1 MQTRRTFMCG
11 CLGTFAAC
19 SLFPGVTNARMID
32 LLPPS
37 DPADGKTFR
46 VICMH
51 DVRDNLMASFSSK
64 SASALIDPFAVD
76 TGTLTA
82 IFSWLQTNNYHTIT
96 VKQIEESRH
105 GGKPLPP
112 RAVLLTFDD
121 GFRSH
126 YTKVLPLLERF
137 KYPAVMGLV
146 TAWIDTPPDTPI
158 RISDK
163 VQVPR
168 DYFLSWDEVK
178 KLGQSEF
185 VELGCHTHNLHHGA
199 VANPQG
205 NELPATTSHLYLQ
218 DQKRYETDAEFHAR
232 VHDDLQTCVRQ
243 IRERTG
249 IVARSMVWP
258 YGAENQPVRQIS
270 TSLGMDIQFSL
281 DAGTNTPDVPLDRL
295 RRILMMYDV
304 DIGGFE
310 RSMREPASNRGD
322 VDVPERTVQVDL
334 DQVYDPDPARQEANL
349 GKLIERIYRMQP
361 KSVYLQAYADPKGTG
376 VAEAVY
382 FPNRHLPM
390 RADLFSRAAWQL
402 NTRANVQVYAWMPVL
417 AFRPPADKL
426 RGLEAVSAYG
436 GAPAREN
443 GTRTFRL
450 SPFDPDARLMIQQV
464 YEDLSKHASFS
475 GILFSDDAVLDD
487 YEDAGRHAL
496 RIYSQWGLP
505 PDVGKIRENPDLLKR
520 WTRQK
525 SRYLIDLTRQLQQ
538 VVLAH
543 QNVGDV
549 LTARNIFAMPV
560 LKPESEA
567 WYAQNYD
574 DFLATYDY
582 VALMAM
588 PYMEQAKDPEGW
600 MDELVKAVRAKKLG
614 LQRTVFE
621 LQSYDWH
628 AHKDVAASTLLA
640 QMRRLR
646 SEGAVNFGYY
656 PDNFLNDQPD
666 LDAMRDVM
674 SLKSR
679 LDPTSINALMQMHKT
694 HGTKTP

>member
-1 MQTRRTFMCG
+1 MQSRRTFMCG
-11 CLGTFAAC
+11 CLGAFAAC
-19 SLFPGVTNARMID
+19 SLFPGVTKAKMID

-46 VICMH
+46 VICLH
-51 DVRDNLMASFSSK
+51 DVRDNLLSTFSS
-64 SASALIDPFAVD
+64 STMVDPFAVD

-82 IFSWLQTNNYHTIT
+82 IFSWLETNNYHPIT
-96 VKQIEESRH
+96 VKQIEASRH

-121 GFRSH
+121 GYRSH

-137 KYPAVMGLV
+137 RYPAVMGIV
-146 TAWIDTPPDTPI
+146 TSWIDAPPDVPI
-158 RISDK
+158 KISDK
-163 VQVPR
+163 VSVPR
-168 DYFLSWDEVK
+168 DHFMSWDDVR
-178 KLGQSEF
+178 KLGSSELI
-185 VELGCHTHNLHHGA
+185 ELACHTHNLHHGA
-199 VANPQG
+199 IANPQG
-205 NELPATTSHLYLQ
+205 NELPATTSHLYLP
-218 DQKRYETDAEFHAR
+218 DEKRYETDEEFHAR
-232 VHDDLQTCVRQ
+232 VRNDLQTCIRQ
-243 IRERTG
+243 VRERTG
-249 IVARSMVWP
+249 ITIRSMVWP
-258 YGAENQPVRQIS
+258 YGAENQPVRDIS

-281 DAGTNTPDVPLDRL
+281 DAGPNTPDVPLDRL

-310 RSMREPASNRGD
+310 RSMREPATNRGV
-322 VDVPERTVQVDL
+322 VDAVERVVQVDL
-334 DQVYDPDPARQEANL
+334 DQVYDPNPAQQEKNL
-349 GKLIERIYRMQP
+349 GVLIERIYRMQP

-390 RADLFSRAAWQL
+390 RSDLFSRAAWQL

-417 AFRPPADKL
+417 AFRPPAEKH
-426 RGLEAVSAYG
+426 RGLEAVRALD

-443 GTRTFRL
+443 GSRVFRL
-450 SPFDPDARLMIQQV
+450 SPFDPDARLMIEEI
-464 YEDLSKHASFS
+464 YEDLSKYASFS

-487 YEDAGRHAL
+487 YEDASRHAL
-496 RIYSQWGLP
+496 RAYAQWGLP
-505 PDVGKIRENPDLLKR
+505 ADVAKIRGNPDLMAR
-520 WTRQK
+520 WTRRK
-525 SRYLIDLTRQLQQ
+525 TRHLIDFTLQLEKI
-538 VVLAH
+538 VLSH
-543 QNVGDV
+543 QNAGDV

-567 WYAQNYD
+567 WYAQNYA

-588 PYMEQAKDPEGW
+588 PYMEQADDPDRW
-600 MDELVKAVRAKKLG
+600 LDRLVRTVRAKPNG
-614 LQRTVFE
+614 LSRTVFE

-628 AHKDVAASTLLA
+628 ANKSIGADTLLA

-656 PDNFLNDQPD
+656 PDNFLNNQPN
-666 LDAMRDVM
+666 LDTVRDVM

-679 LDPTSINALMQMHKT
+679 LDPTSINALMQMHRN
-694 HGTKTP
+694 GTKTP

>member
-1 MQTRRTFMCG
+1 MQSRRTFMCG

-19 SLFPGVTNARMID
+19 SLFPSVTNAKMID

-37 DPADGKTFR
+37 DPVDGKTFR
-46 VICMH
+46 VICLH
-51 DVRDNLMASFSSK
+51 DVRDNLLATFSS
-64 SASALIDPFAVD
+64 STMVDPFAVD

-96 VKQIEESRH
+96 VKQIEASRH

-121 GFRSH
+121 GYSSH

-137 KYPAVMGLV
+137 KYPAVMGIV
-146 TAWIDTPPDTPI
+146 TAWIDAPLDTPI
-158 RISDK
+158 KISDK
-163 VQVPR
+163 IQMPR
-168 DYFLSWDEVK
+168 DYFMTWDQVK
-178 KLGQSEF
+178 KVGQSEF

-218 DQKRYETDAEFHAR
+218 DQKRYETDAEFEAR

-258 YGAENQPVRQIS
+258 YGAENQPVRKIS

-281 DAGTNTPDVPLDRL
+281 DAGPNTPDVPLDRL

-310 RSMREPASNRGD
+310 RSMREPAANRGD
-322 VDVPERTVQVDL
+322 VDIPERVVQVDL

-361 KSVYLQAYADPKGTG
+361 KSVYLQAFADPKGTG
-376 VAEAVY
+376 VAESLY

-390 RADLFSRAAWQL
+390 RGDLFSRAAWQL
-402 NTRANVQVYAWMPVL
+402 STRSNVQVYAWMPVL
-417 AFRPPADKL
+417 AFRPRADQH

-436 GAPAREN
+436 GAPALEN
-443 GTRTFRL
+443 GSRVYRL
-450 SPFDPDARLMIQQV
+450 SPFDPEARLFIEQI
-464 YEDLSKHASFS
+464 YEDLGKYASFS

-496 RIYSQWGLP
+496 STYAQWGLP
-505 PDVGKIRENPDLLKR
+505 ADIGKIRATPDLMKR

-525 SRYLIDLTRQLQQ
+525 SRYLIDLTRQLEQI
-538 VVLAH
+538 VLAN
-543 QNVGDV
+543 QNAGDV
-549 LTARNIFAMPV
+549 LTARNIFALPV

-567 WYAQNYD
+567 WFAQNYD
-574 DFLATYDY
+574 DFLATYDF

-588 PYMEQAKDPEGW
+588 PYMEQAQDPQRW
-600 MDELVKAVRAKKLG
+600 MDQLVDAVRAKQLG
-614 LQRTVFE
+614 TRRTVFE

-628 AHKDVAASTLLA
+628 ARKDIGGTALLA

-646 SEGAVNFGYY
+646 SKGAVNFGYY
-656 PDNFLNDQPD
+656 PDNFLNNQPD
-666 LDAMRDVM
+666 LDTMRDVM

-679 LDPTSINALMQMHKT
+679 LDPTSINALMQMQKT
-694 HGTKTP
+694 QGTKTP

>member
-1 MQTRRTFMCG
+1 MQSRRTFMCG
-11 CLGTFAAC
+11 CLGTAAAC
-19 SLFPGVTNARMID
+19 SLFPGVTQARMID

-37 DPADGKTFR
+37 DPVDGKTFR
-46 VICMH
+46 VICLH
-51 DVRDNLMASFSSK
+51 DVRDNLLSTY
-64 SASALIDPFAVD
+64 ASATIIDPYAVD

-82 IFSWLQTNNYHTIT
+82 IFSWLQTNNYHTVT
-96 VKQIEESRH
+96 VKQIEASRH

-121 GFRSH
+121 GYSSH

-137 KYPAVMGLV
+137 KYPAVMGIV
-146 TAWIDTPPDTPI
+146 TAWIDAPPDTPI

-163 VQVPR
+163 IQMPR
-168 DYFLSWDEVK
+168 DYFMTWDQVK
-178 KLGQSEF
+178 KVGSSEL

-218 DQKRYETDAEFHAR
+218 NEKRYETDAEFQAR

-243 IRERTG
+243 IHERTG

-258 YGAENQPVRQIS
+258 YGAENQPVRKIS

-281 DAGTNTPDVPLDRL
+281 DAGPNTPDVPLDRL
-295 RRILMMYDV
+295 RRILMMYDI

-310 RSMREPASNRGD
+310 RSMREPAANRGD
-322 VDVPERTVQVDL
+322 VDVPERVVQVDL

-361 KSVYLQAYADPKGTG
+361 KSVYLQAFADPKGTG
-376 VAEAVY
+376 VAESLY

-390 RADLFSRAAWQL
+390 RGDLFSRAAWQL
-402 NTRANVQVYAWMPVL
+402 STRSNVQVYAWMPVL
-417 AFRPPADKL
+417 AFHPPPDKM
-426 RGLEAVSAYG
+426 RNLETVTAYS

-443 GTRTFRL
+443 GSRVYRL
-450 SPFDPDARLMIQQV
+450 SPFDPEARLFIEQI
-464 YEDLSKHASFS
+464 YEDLGKYASFS

-496 RIYSQWGLP
+496 QLYAQWGLP
-505 PDVGKIRENPDLLKR
+505 ADIGKIRATPDLMKR

-525 SRYLIDLTRQLQQ
+525 SRYLIDLTRQLEQI
-538 VVLAH
+538 VLAN
-543 QNVGDV
+543 QNAGDV
-549 LTARNIFAMPV
+549 LTARNIFALPV

-567 WYAQNYD
+567 WFAQNYD
-574 DFLATYDY
+574 DFLAAYDF

-588 PYMEQAKDPEGW
+588 PYMEQAPDPERW
-600 MDELVKAVRAKKLG
+600 MDQLVDVVATRQHGFAK
-614 LQRTVFE
+614 TVFE
-621 LQSYDWH
+621 LQAYDWRTR
-628 AHKDVAASTLLA
+628 KEISSTTLLA
-640 QMRRLR
+640 QMGRLR
-646 SEGAVNFGYY
+646 SRGALSFGYY
-656 PDNFLNDQPD
+656 PDNFLHDQPK
-666 LDAMRDVM
+666 LATIRNAM

-679 LDPTSINALMQMHKT
+679 LDPTSINALMQAQQNQGKPA
-694 HGTKTP
+694 K

>member
-1 MQTRRTFMCG
+1 MQSRRTFMCG
-11 CLGTFAAC
+11 CMGAFTAC
-19 SLFPGVTNARMID
+19 SLFPGVTNAKMID

-46 VICMH
+46 VICLH
-51 DVRDNLMASFSSK
+51 DVRDNLMASFSSP
-64 SASALIDPFAVD
+64 SAMVDPFAVD

-112 RAVLLTFDD
+112 RSVLLTFDD

-137 KYPAVMGLV
+137 KYPAVMGIV
-146 TAWIDTPPDTPI
+146 TAWIDTPPNTPI

-178 KLGQSEF
+178 KLGQSHL

-199 VANPQG
+199 IANPQG

-218 DQKRYETDAEFHAR
+218 DQKRYETDAEFEAR
-232 VHDDLQTCVRQ
+232 VHNDLQTCVRQ
-243 IRERTG
+243 IREHTG

-258 YGAENQPVRQIS
+258 YGAENQPVRKIS

-281 DAGTNTPDVPLDRL
+281 DAGPNTPDVPLDRL

-417 AFRPPADKL
+417 AFRPPADKQ
-426 RGLEAVSAYG
+426 RGIEAVTAYG

-443 GTRTFRL
+443 GTRVFRL
-450 SPFDPDARLMIQQV
+450 SPFDPEARLMIQQI
-464 YEDLSKHASFS
+464 YEDLTKHASFS

-487 YEDAGRHAL
+487 YEDAGKHAL

-505 PDVGKIRENPDLLKR
+505 ADIGKIRENPDLMKR

-525 SRYLIDLTRQLQQ
+525 SRYLIDLTRQLSQI
-538 VVLAH
+538 VLAH
-543 QNVGDV
+543 QNAGDV

-588 PYMEQAKDPEGW
+588 PYMEQAKDPESW
-600 MDELVKAVRAKKLG
+600 LDQLVQAVHAKPRG
-614 LQRTVFE
+614 LERTVFE
-621 LQSYDWH
+621 LQSYDWR
-628 AHKDVAASTLLA
+628 ARKAVPAGTLLA

-646 SEGAVNFGYY
+646 SKGAVNFGYY
-656 PDNFLNDQPD
+656 PDNFLNGQPQ
-666 LDAMRDVM
+666 LEAMRDVM

-679 LDPTSINALMQMHKT
+679 LDQNSINALMQMQHT
-694 HGTKTP
+694 PGTKTP

>member
-1 MQTRRTFMCG
+1 MQSRRTFMCG
-11 CLGTFAAC
+11 CMGAFTAC
-19 SLFPGVTNARMID
+19 SLFPGVTNAKMID

-46 VICMH
+46 VICLH
-51 DVRDNLMASFSSK
+51 DVRDNLMASFTSP
-64 SASALIDPFAVD
+64 SAMVDPFAVD

-112 RAVLLTFDD
+112 RSVLLTFDD

-137 KYPAVMGLV
+137 KYPAVMGIV

-163 VQVPR
+163 VQLPR

-178 KLGQSEF
+178 KLGQSHL

-199 VANPQG
+199 IANPQG

-218 DQKRYETDAEFHAR
+218 NENRYETDAEFEAR
-232 VHDDLQTCVRQ
+232 VHNDLQTCVRQ
-243 IRERTG
+243 IREHTG

-258 YGAENQPVRQIS
+258 YGAENQPVRKIS

-281 DAGTNTPDVPLDRL
+281 DAGPNTPDVPLDRL

-322 VDVPERTVQVDL
+322 VDVPERIVQVDL

-417 AFRPPADKL
+417 AFRPPADKQ
-426 RGLEAVSAYG
+426 RGIEAVSAYG

-443 GTRTFRL
+443 GTRVFRL
-450 SPFDPDARLMIQQV
+450 SPFDPAARLMIQQI
-464 YEDLSKHASFS
+464 YEDLTKHASFS

-487 YEDAGRHAL
+487 YEDAGKHAL
-496 RIYSQWGLP
+496 RTYSQWGLP
-505 PDVGKIRENPDLLKR
+505 ADIGKIRENPDLMKR

-525 SRYLIDLTRQLQQ
+525 SRYLIDLTRQLSQI
-538 VVLAH
+538 VLAH
-543 QNVGDV
+543 QNAGDV

-600 MDELVKAVRAKKLG
+600 LDQLVQAVHAKPRG
-614 LQRTVFE
+614 LERTVFE
-621 LQSYDWH
+621 LQSYDWR
-628 AHKDVAASTLLA
+628 ARKDVPASTLLA

-646 SEGAVNFGYY
+646 SKGAVNFGYY
-656 PDNFLNDQPD
+656 PDNFLNGQPQ
-666 LDAMRDVM
+666 LEAMRDVM

-679 LDPTSINALMQMHKT
+679 LDPNSINALMQMQHPQ
-694 HGTKTP
+694 GTKTP

>member
-1 MQTRRTFMCG
+1 MQSRRIFMCG

-46 VICMH
+46 VICLH
-51 DVRDNLMASFSSK
+51 DVRDNLLSTFATSTMV
-64 SASALIDPFAVD
+64 DPYAVD

-96 VKQIEESRH
+96 VKQIEASRH

-121 GFRSH
+121 GYRSH

-137 KYPAVMGLV
+137 KYPAVMGIV
-146 TAWIDTPPDTPI
+146 TAWIDAPPDAPI
-158 RISDK
+158 RISDRI
-163 VQVPR
+163 QMPR
-168 DYFLSWDEVK
+168 DYFMSWDEVQK
-178 KLGQSEF
+178 VGRSDL
-185 VELGCHTHNLHHGA
+185 VELACHTHNLHHGA

-205 NELPATTSHLYLQ
+205 NELPATTSHLYLENE
-218 DQKRYETDAEFHAR
+218 KRYETDAEFEAR

-258 YGAENQPVRQIS
+258 YGAENQPVRKIS

-281 DAGTNTPDVPLDRL
+281 DAGPNTPDVPLDRL

-310 RSMREPASNRGD
+310 RSMREPATNRGD
-322 VDVPERTVQVDL
+322 VDIPERVVQVDL
-334 DQVYDPDPARQEANL
+334 DQVYDPDPARQETNL
-349 GKLIERIYRMQP
+349 GKLVERIYRMQP
-361 KSVYLQAYADPKGTG
+361 KSVYLQAFADPKGTG
-376 VAEAVY
+376 VAESLY

-402 NTRANVQVYAWMPVL
+402 NTRSNVQVYAWMPVL
-417 AFRPPADKL
+417 AFRPPADKH

-443 GTRTFRL
+443 GSRVYRL
-450 SPFDPDARLMIQQV
+450 SPFDPQARLMIEQI
-464 YEDLSKHASFS
+464 YEDLGKYASFS

-496 RIYSQWGLP
+496 STYSQWGLP
-505 PDVGKIRENPDLLKR
+505 ADIGKIRATPDLMSR

-525 SRYLIDLTRQLQQ
+525 SRYLIDLTRQLEQI
-538 VVLAH
+538 VLAN
-543 QNVGDV
+543 QNAGDV
-549 LTARNIFAMPV
+549 LTARNIFALPV

-574 DFLATYDY
+574 DFLAAYDF

-588 PYMEQAKDPEGW
+588 PYMEQAPDPQRW
-600 MDELVKAVRAKKLG
+600 MDRLVDAVRAKQRG
-614 LQRTVFE
+614 LARTVFE
-621 LQSYDWH
+621 LQSYDWR
-628 AHKDVAASTLLA
+628 ARKDITGNALLA

-646 SEGAVNFGYY
+646 SKGAVNFGYY
-656 PDNFLNDQPD
+656 PDNFLNNQPD
-666 LDAMRDVM
+666 LDTMRDVM

-679 LDPTSINALMQMHKT
+679 LDPTSINALMQRQHPQ
-694 HGTKTP
+694 GTKTP

>member
-1 MQTRRTFMCG
+1 MLQSRRTFMCG

-19 SLFPGVTNARMID
+19 SLFPGVTSAKMID

-51 DVRDNLMASFSSK
+51 DVRDNLMASFSSPT
-64 SASALIDPFAVD
+64 AIIDPFAVD

-96 VKQIEESRH
+96 VKQIEESRR

-112 RAVLLTFDD
+112 RSVLLTFDD

-168 DYFLSWDEVK
+168 DFFLSWDEVK

-185 VELGCHTHNLHHGA
+185 IELGCHTHNLHHGA

-281 DAGTNTPDVPLDRL
+281 DAGPNTPDVPLDRL

-361 KSVYLQAYADPKGTG
+361 KSVYLQAFADPKGTG

-390 RADLFSRAAWQL
+390 RSDLFSRAAWQL

-426 RGLEAVSAYG
+426 RSLQAVSAFG

-443 GTRTFRL
+443 GTRVFRL

-496 RIYSQWGLP
+496 RTYSQWGLP
-505 PDVGKIRENPDLLKR
+505 ADVGKIRENPDLMKR

-525 SRYLIDLTRQLQQ
+525 TRYLIDMTRQLEQI
-538 VVLAH
+538 VLAH

-567 WYAQNYD
+567 WFAQNYD
-574 DFLATYDY
+574 DFLAAYDY

-600 MDELVKAVRAKKLG
+600 LDQLVKAVRTKQRG

-621 LQSYDWH
+621 LQAYDWH
-628 AHKDVAASTLLA
+628 GQKAVPAGTLLA

-656 PDNFLNDQPD
+656 PDNFLNGQPE

-679 LDPTSINALMQMHKT
+679 LDPTSINALMQMQHSQ
-694 HGTKTP
+694 GTKTP

>member
-1 MQTRRTFMCG
+1 MQSRRTFMCG
-11 CLGTFAAC
+11 CMGAFAAC
-19 SLFPGVTNARMID
+19 SLFPGVSNAKMID

-46 VICMH
+46 VICLH
-51 DVRDNLMASFSSK
+51 DVRDNLMASFTSP
-64 SASALIDPFAVD
+64 SAMVDPFAVD

-112 RAVLLTFDD
+112 RSVLLTFDD

-137 KYPAVMGLV
+137 KYPAVMGIV
-146 TAWIDTPPDTPI
+146 TAWIDTPPNAPI

-178 KLGQSEF
+178 KLGQSHL

-199 VANPQG
+199 IANPQG

-218 DQKRYETDAEFHAR
+218 DQKRYETDAEFEAR
-232 VHDDLQTCVRQ
+232 VHNDLQTCVRQ
-243 IRERTG
+243 IREHTG

-258 YGAENQPVRQIS
+258 YGAENQPVRKIS

-281 DAGTNTPDVPLDRL
+281 DAGPNTPDVPLDRL

-390 RADLFSRAAWQL
+390 RSDLFSRAAWQL

-417 AFRPPADKL
+417 AFRPPADKQ

-443 GTRTFRL
+443 GTRVFRL
-450 SPFDPDARLMIQQV
+450 SPFDPEARLMIQQI
-464 YEDLSKHASFS
+464 YEDLTKHASFS
-475 GILFSDDAVLDD
+475 GILFGDDAVLDD
-487 YEDAGRHAL
+487 YEDAGKHAL
-496 RIYSQWGLP
+496 RTYSQWGLP
-505 PDVGKIRENPDLLKR
+505 ADIGKIRENPDLMKR

-525 SRYLIDLTRQLQQ
+525 SRYLVDLTRQLSQI
-538 VVLAH
+538 VLAH
-543 QNVGDV
+543 QNAGDV

-588 PYMEQAKDPEGW
+588 PYMEQAKDPESW
-600 MDELVKAVRAKKLG
+600 LDQLVQAVHAKPRG
-614 LQRTVFE
+614 LERTVFE
-621 LQSYDWH
+621 LQSYDWR
-628 AHKDVAASTLLA
+628 ARKEVPANTLLA

-646 SEGAVNFGYY
+646 SKGAVNFGYY
-656 PDNFLNDQPD
+656 PDNFLNGQPQ
-666 LDAMRDVM
+666 LEAMRDVM

-679 LDPTSINALMQMHKT
+679 LDQNSINALMQMQHT
-694 HGTKTP
+694 PGTKTP

>member
-1 MQTRRTFMCG
+1 MQSRRTFMCG
-11 CLGTFAAC
+11 CMGAFAAC
-19 SLFPGVTNARMID
+19 SLFPGVTNAKMID

-46 VICMH
+46 VICLH
-51 DVRDNLMASFSSK
+51 DVRDNLMASFNSP
-64 SASALIDPFAVD
+64 SAIVDPFAVD

-112 RAVLLTFDD
+112 RSVLLTFDD

-137 KYPAVMGLV
+137 KYPAVMGIV

-178 KLGQSEF
+178 KLGQSHL

-199 VANPQG
+199 IANPQG

-218 DQKRYETDAEFHAR
+218 DQKRYETDAEFEAR
-232 VHDDLQTCVRQ
+232 VHNDLQTCVRQ
-243 IRERTG
+243 IREHTG

-258 YGAENQPVRQIS
+258 YGAENQPVRRIS

-281 DAGTNTPDVPLDRL
+281 DAGPNTPDVPLDRL

-417 AFRPPADKL
+417 AFRPPADKQ
-426 RGLEAVSAYG
+426 RGIEAVSAYG

-443 GTRTFRL
+443 GTRVFRL
-450 SPFDPDARLMIQQV
+450 SPFDPEARLMIQQI
-464 YEDLSKHASFS
+464 YEDLTKHASFS

-487 YEDAGRHAL
+487 YEDAGKHAL
-496 RIYSQWGLP
+496 RTYSQWGLP
-505 PDVGKIRENPDLLKR
+505 ADIGKIRENPDLMKR

-525 SRYLIDLTRQLQQ
+525 SRYLIDLTRQLSQI
-538 VVLAH
+538 VLAH
-543 QNVGDV
+543 QNAGDV

-560 LKPESEA
+560 LKPESET

-574 DFLATYDY
+574 DFLVTYDY

-600 MDELVKAVRAKKLG
+600 LDQLVQAVHAKPRG
-614 LQRTVFE
+614 LERTVFE
-621 LQSYDWH
+621 LQSYDWR
-628 AHKDVAASTLLA
+628 ARKAVPASTLLA

-646 SEGAVNFGYY
+646 SKGAVNFGYY
-656 PDNFLNDQPD
+656 PDNFLNGQPQ
-666 LDAMRDVM
+666 LEAMRDVM

-679 LDPTSINALMQMHKT
+679 LDQNSINALMQMQHT
-694 HGTKTP
+694 PGTKTP

>member
-1 MQTRRTFMCG
+1 MQSRRTFMCG
-11 CLGTFAAC
+11 CMGAFTAC
-19 SLFPGVTNARMID
+19 SLFPGVTNAKMID

-46 VICMH
+46 VICLH
-51 DVRDNLMASFSSK
+51 DVRDNLMASFNSP
-64 SASALIDPFAVD
+64 SAIVDPFAVD

-112 RAVLLTFDD
+112 RSVLLTFDD

-137 KYPAVMGLV
+137 KYPAVMGIV

-178 KLGQSEF
+178 KLGQSPF

-199 VANPQG
+199 IANPQG

-218 DQKRYETDAEFHAR
+218 DQKRYETDAEFEAR
-232 VHDDLQTCVRQ
+232 VHNDLQTCVRQ
-243 IRERTG
+243 IREHTG

-258 YGAENQPVRQIS
+258 YGAENQPVRRIS

-281 DAGTNTPDVPLDRL
+281 DAGPNTPDVPLDRL

-417 AFRPPADKL
+417 AFRPPADKQ
-426 RGLEAVSAYG
+426 RGIEAVSAYG

-443 GTRTFRL
+443 GTRVFRL
-450 SPFDPDARLMIQQV
+450 SPFDPEARLMIQQI
-464 YEDLSKHASFS
+464 YEDLTKHASFS

-487 YEDAGRHAL
+487 YEDAGKHAL
-496 RIYSQWGLP
+496 RTYSQWGLP
-505 PDVGKIRENPDLLKR
+505 ADIGKIRENPDLMKR

-525 SRYLIDLTRQLQQ
+525 SRYLVDLTRQLSQI
-538 VVLAH
+538 VLAH
-543 QNVGDV
+543 QNAGDV

-600 MDELVKAVRAKKLG
+600 LDQLVQAVHAKPRG
-614 LQRTVFE
+614 LERTVFE
-621 LQSYDWH
+621 LQSYDWR
-628 AHKDVAASTLLA
+628 ARKAVPASTLLA

-646 SEGAVNFGYY
+646 SKGAVNFGYY
-656 PDNFLNDQPD
+656 PDNFLNGQPQ
-666 LDAMRDVM
+666 LEAMRDVM

-679 LDPTSINALMQMHKT
+679 LDQNSINALMQMQHT
-694 HGTKTP
+694 PGTKTP

>member
-1 MQTRRTFMCG
+1 MQSRRTFMCG
-11 CLGTFAAC
+11 CVGAFAAC
-19 SLFPGVTNARMID
+19 SLFPGVTGAKMID

-46 VICMH
+46 VICLH
-51 DVRDNLMASFSSK
+51 DVRDNLMASFSS
-64 SASALIDPFAVD
+64 ASAMVDPFAVD

-96 VKQIEESRH
+96 VRQIEESRR

-121 GFRSH
+121 GYRSH

-137 KYPAVMGLV
+137 KYPAVMGIV
-146 TAWIDTPPDTPI
+146 TAWIDAPPD
-158 RISDK
+158 
-163 VQVPR
+163 
-168 DYFLSWDEVK
+168 L
-178 KLGQSEF
+178 LHL

-205 NELPATTSHLYLQ
+205 NELPATTSHLYLK
-218 DQKRYETDAEFHAR
+218 DEKRYETDAEFEAR

-249 IVARSMVWP
+249 IVARAMVWP
-258 YGAENQPVRQIS
+258 YGAENQPVRKIS

-281 DAGTNTPDVPLDRL
+281 DAGPNTPDVPLDRL

-322 VDVPERTVQVDL
+322 VDVPERIVQVDL

-402 NTRANVQVYAWMPVL
+402 NTRSNVQVYAWMPVL
-417 AFRPPADKL
+417 AFRPPPDKL
-426 RGLEAVSAYG
+426 RGLAAVTAYG

-443 GTRTFRL
+443 GTRVFRL
-450 SPFDPDARLMIQQV
+450 SPFDPDARLMIEQI

-496 RIYSQWGLP
+496 HTYSLWGLP
-505 PDVGKIRENPDLLKR
+505 ADVGKIRESPDLMKR

-525 SRYLIDLTRQLQQ
+525 SRYLIDLTRQLEQI
-538 VVLAH
+538 VLAY

-549 LTARNIFAMPV
+549 LTARNLFALPV
-560 LKPESEA
+560 IKPESEA

-588 PYMEQAKDPEGW
+588 PYMEQASDPERW
-600 MDELVKAVRAKKLG
+600 LDQLVRTVRAKQRG

-628 AHKDVAASTLLA
+628 ARKEVSAGTLLA

-656 PDNFLNDQPD
+656 PDNFLNGQPE

-679 LDPTSINALMQMHKT
+679 LDPTSINALMQMQNAQ
-694 HGTKTP
+694 GTRTP

>member
-1 MQTRRTFMCG
+1 MLQSRRTFMCG
-11 CLGTFAAC
+11 CMGAFAAC

-51 DVRDNLMASFSSK
+51 DVRDNLMATFNSGT
-64 SASALIDPFAVD
+64 AMVDAFAVD

-112 RAVLLTFDD
+112 RSVLLTFDD

-178 KLGQSEF
+178 KLGQSPF
-185 VELGCHTHNLHHGA
+185 VGFGCHTHNLHHGA

-281 DAGTNTPDVPLDRL
+281 DAGPNTPDVPLDRL

-322 VDVPERTVQVDL
+322 VDVPERIVQVDL

-376 VAEAVY
+376 VAESVY

-390 RADLFSRAAWQL
+390 RSDLFSRAAWQL

-426 RGLEAVSAYG
+426 RAEAVSAYG

-450 SPFDPDARLMIQQV
+450 AVRSGCAADDPAGLRGSQQARFVQRHPVQRRRGARRLRGCGPARAA
-464 YEDLSKHASFS
+464 H
-475 GILFSDDAVLDD
+475 LFAV
-487 YEDAGRHAL
+487 
-496 RIYSQWGLP
+496 GLP
-505 PDVGKIRENPDLLKR
+505 ADVGKIRENPDLLKR

-525 SRYLIDLTRQLQQ
+525 SRYLIDLTKQLEQI
-538 VVLAH
+538 VLAH

-588 PYMEQAKDPEGW
+588 PYMEQAKDPQGW
-600 MDELVKAVRAKKLG
+600 LDQLVKAVHAKQRG

-628 AHKDVAASTLLA
+628 AQKPVPASTLLA

-656 PDNFLNDQPD
+656 PDNFLNGQPE

-679 LDPTSINALMQMHKT
+679 LDPTSINALMQQHT
-694 HGTKTP
+694 QGTKTP

>member
-1 MQTRRTFMCG
+1 MQSRRTFMCG
-11 CLGTFAAC
+11 CMGAFTAC
-19 SLFPGVTNARMID
+19 SLFPGVTNAKMID

-46 VICMH
+46 VICLH
-51 DVRDNLMASFSSK
+51 DVRDNLMASFTSP
-64 SASALIDPFAVD
+64 SAMVDPFAVD

-112 RAVLLTFDD
+112 RSVLLTFDD

-137 KYPAVMGLV
+137 KYPAVMGIV

-163 VQVPR
+163 VQLPR

-178 KLGQSEF
+178 KLGQSHL

-199 VANPQG
+199 IANPQG

-218 DQKRYETDAEFHAR
+218 NEKRYETDAEFEAR
-232 VHDDLQTCVRQ
+232 VHNDLQTCVRQ
-243 IRERTG
+243 IREHTG

-258 YGAENQPVRQIS
+258 YGAENQPVRKIS

-281 DAGTNTPDVPLDRL
+281 DAGPNTPDVPLDRL

-322 VDVPERTVQVDL
+322 VDVPERIVQVDL

-417 AFRPPADKL
+417 AFRPPVDKQ
-426 RGLEAVSAYG
+426 RGIEAVSAYG

-443 GTRTFRL
+443 GTRVFRL
-450 SPFDPDARLMIQQV
+450 SPFDPAARLMIQQI
-464 YEDLSKHASFS
+464 YEDLTKHASFS

-487 YEDAGRHAL
+487 YEDAGKHAL
-496 RIYSQWGLP
+496 RTYSQWGLP
-505 PDVGKIRENPDLLKR
+505 ADIGKIRENPDLMKR

-525 SRYLIDLTRQLQQ
+525 SRYLIDLTRQLSQI
-538 VVLAH
+538 VLAH
-543 QNVGDV
+543 QNAGDV

-600 MDELVKAVRAKKLG
+600 LDQLVQAVHAKPRG
-614 LQRTVFE
+614 LERTVFE
-621 LQSYDWH
+621 LQSYDWR
-628 AHKDVAASTLLA
+628 ARKDVPASTLLA

-646 SEGAVNFGYY
+646 SKGAVNFGYY
-656 PDNFLNDQPD
+656 PDNFLNGQPQ
-666 LDAMRDVM
+666 LEAMRDVM

-679 LDPTSINALMQMHKT
+679 LDPNSINALMQMQHPQ
-694 HGTKTP
+694 GTKTP

>member
-1 MQTRRTFMCG
+1 MQSRRIFMCG

-37 DPADGKTFR
+37 DPVDGKTFR
-46 VICMH
+46 VICLH
-51 DVRDNLMASFSSK
+51 DVRDNLLSSFATSK
-64 SASALIDPFAVD
+64 MVDPYAVD

-82 IFSWLQTNNYHTIT
+82 IFSWLQTNNYHTVT
-96 VKQIEESRH
+96 VRQIEASRH

-121 GFRSH
+121 GYRSH

-137 KYPAVMGLV
+137 KYPAVMGIV
-146 TAWIDTPPDTPI
+146 TAWIDAPPDAPI
-158 RISDK
+158 RISDRIEM
-163 VQVPR
+163 PR
-168 DYFLSWDEVK
+168 DYFMSWDEVQK
-178 KLGQSEF
+178 VGQSNL
-185 VELGCHTHNLHHGA
+185 VELACHTHNLHHGA

-218 DQKRYETDAEFHAR
+218 SEKRYETDAEFEAR

-258 YGAENQPVRQIS
+258 YGAENQPVRKIS

-281 DAGTNTPDVPLDRL
+281 DAGPNTPDVPLDRL

-310 RSMREPASNRGD
+310 RSMREPATNRGD
-322 VDVPERTVQVDL
+322 VDVPERVVQVDL
-334 DQVYDPDPARQEANL
+334 DQVYDPDPARQETNL
-349 GKLIERIYRMQP
+349 GKLVERIYRMQP
-361 KSVYLQAYADPKGTG
+361 KSVYLQAFADPKGTG
-376 VAEAVY
+376 VAESLY

-402 NTRANVQVYAWMPVL
+402 NTRSNVQVYAWMPVL
-417 AFRPPADKL
+417 AFRPPDDKH

-443 GTRTFRL
+443 GSRLYRL
-450 SPFDPDARLMIQQV
+450 SPFDPQARLMIQQI
-464 YEDLSKHASFS
+464 YEDLGKYASFG

-496 RIYSQWGLP
+496 STYAQWGLP
-505 PDVGKIRENPDLLKR
+505 ADIGKIRATPDLMSR

-525 SRYLIDLTRQLQQ
+525 TRYLIDLTRQLEQI
-538 VVLAH
+538 VLAN
-543 QNVGDV
+543 QNAGDV
-549 LTARNIFAMPV
+549 LTARNIFALPV
-560 LKPESEA
+560 LQPESEA

-574 DFLATYDY
+574 DFLATYDF

-588 PYMEQAKDPEGW
+588 PYMEQAPDPERW
-600 MDELVKAVRAKKLG
+600 MDRLVDAVRAKQRG
-614 LQRTVFE
+614 LARTVFE
-621 LQSYDWH
+621 LQSYDWR
-628 AHKDVAASTLLA
+628 ARKDIGGNALLA

-646 SEGAVNFGYY
+646 SKGAVNFGYY
-656 PDNFLNDQPD
+656 PDNFLNNQPD
-666 LDAMRDVM
+666 LDTMRDVM

-679 LDPTSINALMQMHKT
+679 LDPTSINALMQRQHSQ
-694 HGTKTP
+694 GTKTP

>member
-1 MQTRRTFMCG
+1 MQSRRTFMCG
-11 CLGTFAAC
+11 CMGAFTAC
-19 SLFPGVTNARMID
+19 SLFPGVTNAKMID

-46 VICMH
+46 VICLH
-51 DVRDNLMASFSSK
+51 DVRDNLMASFNSP
-64 SASALIDPFAVD
+64 SAMVDPFAVD

-112 RAVLLTFDD
+112 RSVLLTFDD

-137 KYPAVMGLV
+137 KYPAVMGIV
-146 TAWIDTPPDTPI
+146 TAWIDTPPNTPI

-178 KLGQSEF
+178 KLGQSHL

-199 VANPQG
+199 IANPQG

-218 DQKRYETDAEFHAR
+218 DQKRYETDAEFEAR
-232 VHDDLQTCVRQ
+232 VHNDLQTCVRQ
-243 IRERTG
+243 IREHTG

-258 YGAENQPVRQIS
+258 YGAENQPVRKIS

-281 DAGTNTPDVPLDRL
+281 DAGPNTPDVPLDRL

-417 AFRPPADKL
+417 AFRPPADKQ
-426 RGLEAVSAYG
+426 RGIEAVTAYG

-443 GTRTFRL
+443 GTRVFRL
-450 SPFDPDARLMIQQV
+450 SPFDPDARLMIQQI
-464 YEDLSKHASFS
+464 YEDLTKHASFS

-487 YEDAGRHAL
+487 YEDAGKHAL
-496 RIYSQWGLP
+496 RTYSQWGLP
-505 PDVGKIRENPDLLKR
+505 ADIGKIRENPDLMKR

-525 SRYLIDLTRQLQQ
+525 SRYLIDLTRQLSQI
-538 VVLAH
+538 VLAH
-543 QNVGDV
+543 QNAGDV

-600 MDELVKAVRAKKLG
+600 LDQLVQAVHAKPRG
-614 LQRTVFE
+614 LERTVFE
-621 LQSYDWH
+621 LQSYDWR
-628 AHKDVAASTLLA
+628 ARKAVPASTLLA

-646 SEGAVNFGYY
+646 SKGAVNFGYY
-656 PDNFLNDQPD
+656 PDNFLNGQPQ
-666 LDAMRDVM
+666 LEAMRDVM

-679 LDPTSINALMQMHKT
+679 LDQNSINALMQMQHT
-694 HGTKTP
+694 PGTKTP

>member
-1 MQTRRTFMCG
+1 MQSRRTFMCG
-11 CLGTFAAC
+11 CLGAFTAC
-19 SLFPGVTNARMID
+19 SLFPGVANARMID

-37 DPADGKTFR
+37 DPVDGKTFR

-51 DVRDNLMASFSSK
+51 DVRDNLLSTFSTSTMV
-64 SASALIDPFAVD
+64 DPYAVD

-82 IFSWLQTNNYHTIT
+82 IFSWLQTNNYHTVT
-96 VKQIEESRH
+96 VKQIEASRH

-112 RAVLLTFDD
+112 RAVLITFDD
-121 GFRSH
+121 GYRSH

-137 KYPAVMGLV
+137 KYPAVMGIV
-146 TAWIDTPPDTPI
+146 TAWIDAPPDVPI
-158 RISDK
+158 KISDK
-163 VQVPR
+163 IQMPR
-168 DYFLSWDEVK
+168 DYFMSWDEVQK
-178 KLGQSEF
+178 VGQSNL
-185 VELGCHTHNLHHGA
+185 VELACHTHNLHHGA

-205 NELPATTSHLYLQ
+205 NELPATTSHLYF
-218 DQKRYETDAEFHAR
+218 DNEKRYETDAEFEAR

-243 IRERTG
+243 IRDRTG

-258 YGAENQPVRQIS
+258 YGAENQPVRKIS

-281 DAGTNTPDVPLDRL
+281 DAGPNTPDVPLDRL

-310 RSMREPASNRGD
+310 RSMREPATNRGD
-322 VDVPERTVQVDL
+322 VDVPERVVQVDL
-334 DQVYDPDPARQEANL
+334 DQVYDPDPARQETNL
-349 GKLIERIYRMQP
+349 GKLVERIYRMQP
-361 KSVYLQAYADPKGTG
+361 KSVYLQAFADPKGTG
-376 VAEAVY
+376 VAESLY

-402 NTRANVQVYAWMPVL
+402 NTRSNVQVYAWMPVL
-417 AFRPPADKL
+417 AFRPPADKH

-443 GTRTFRL
+443 GSRMYRL
-450 SPFDPDARLMIQQV
+450 SPFDPEARLFIEQI
-464 YEDLSKHASFS
+464 YEDLGKYASFS

-496 RIYSQWGLP
+496 SIYSQWGLP
-505 PDVGKIRENPDLLKR
+505 ADIGKIRATPDLMSR

-525 SRYLIDLTRQLQQ
+525 TRYLIDLTRQLEQI
-538 VVLAH
+538 VLAN
-543 QNVGDV
+543 QNAGDV
-549 LTARNIFAMPV
+549 LTARNIFALPV

-574 DFLATYDY
+574 DFLATYDF

-588 PYMEQAKDPEGW
+588 PYMEQAQDPVRW
-600 MDELVKAVRAKKLG
+600 MDQLVDAVRAKQRG
-614 LQRTVFE
+614 FARTVFE

-628 AHKDVAASTLLA
+628 ARKDIGGGALLA

-646 SEGAVNFGYY
+646 SKGAVNFGYY
-656 PDNFLNDQPD
+656 PDNFLNNQPD
-666 LDAMRDVM
+666 LDTMRDVM

-679 LDPTSINALMQMHKT
+679 LDPTSINALMQSQHQQ
-694 HGTKTP
+694 GTKTP

>member
-1 MQTRRTFMCG
+1 MQSRRTFMCG
-11 CLGTFAAC
+11 CLGAFTAC
-19 SLFPGVTNARMID
+19 SLFPGVANARMID

-37 DPADGKTFR
+37 DPVDGKTFR

-51 DVRDNLMASFSSK
+51 DVRDNLLSTFSTSTMV
-64 SASALIDPFAVD
+64 DPYAVD

-82 IFSWLQTNNYHTIT
+82 IFSWLQTNNYHTVT
-96 VKQIEESRH
+96 VKQIEASRH

-112 RAVLLTFDD
+112 RAVLITFDD
-121 GFRSH
+121 GYRSH

-137 KYPAVMGLV
+137 KYPAVMGIV
-146 TAWIDTPPDTPI
+146 TAWIDAPPDAPI
-158 RISDK
+158 KISDRIEM
-163 VQVPR
+163 PR
-168 DYFLSWDEVK
+168 DYFMSWDEVQK
-178 KLGQSEF
+178 VGQSNL
-185 VELGCHTHNLHHGA
+185 VELACHTHNLHHGA

-205 NELPATTSHLYLQ
+205 NELPATTSHLYF
-218 DQKRYETDAEFHAR
+218 DNEKRYETDAEFEAR

-243 IRERTG
+243 IRDRTG

-258 YGAENQPVRQIS
+258 YGAENQPVRKIS

-281 DAGTNTPDVPLDRL
+281 DAGPNTPDVPLDRL

-310 RSMREPASNRGD
+310 RSMREPATNRGD
-322 VDVPERTVQVDL
+322 VDVPERVVQVDL
-334 DQVYDPDPARQEANL
+334 DQVYDPDPARQETNL
-349 GKLIERIYRMQP
+349 GKLVERIYRMQP
-361 KSVYLQAYADPKGTG
+361 KSVYLQAFADPKGTG
-376 VAEAVY
+376 VAESLY

-402 NTRANVQVYAWMPVL
+402 NTRSNVQVYAWMPVL
-417 AFRPPADKL
+417 AFRPPTDKH

-443 GTRTFRL
+443 GSRMYRL
-450 SPFDPDARLMIQQV
+450 SPFDPEARLFIEQI
-464 YEDLSKHASFS
+464 YEDLGKYASFS

-496 RIYSQWGLP
+496 SMYAQWGLP
-505 PDVGKIRENPDLLKR
+505 ADIGKIRATPDLMSR

-525 SRYLIDLTRQLQQ
+525 TRYLIDLTRQLEQI
-538 VVLAH
+538 VLAN
-543 QNVGDV
+543 QNAGDV
-549 LTARNIFAMPV
+549 LTARNIFALPV

-574 DFLATYDY
+574 DFLATYDF

-588 PYMEQAKDPEGW
+588 PYMEQAQDPVRW
-600 MDELVKAVRAKKLG
+600 MDQLVDAVRAKQRG
-614 LQRTVFE
+614 FARTVFE

-628 AHKDVAASTLLA
+628 ARKEIGGSALLA

-646 SEGAVNFGYY
+646 SKGAVNFGYY
-656 PDNFLNDQPD
+656 PDNFLNNQPD
-666 LDAMRDVM
+666 LDTMRDVM

-679 LDPTSINALMQMHKT
+679 LDPTSINALMQSQHPQ
-694 HGTKTP
+694 GTKTP

>member
-1 MQTRRTFMCG
+1 MLQSRRTFMCG
-11 CLGTFAAC
+11 CMGAFAAC
-19 SLFPGVTNARMID
+19 SLFPGVTSARMID

-51 DVRDNLMASFSSK
+51 DVRDNLMATFNSGT
-64 SASALIDPFAVD
+64 AMVDAFAVD

-112 RAVLLTFDD
+112 RSVLLTFDD

-218 DQKRYETDAEFHAR
+218 DQKRYETDAEFEAR
-232 VHDDLQTCVRQ
+232 VHNDLQTCVRQ

-258 YGAENQPVRQIS
+258 YGAENQPVRRIS

-281 DAGTNTPDVPLDRL
+281 DAGPNTPDVPLDRL

-376 VAEAVY
+376 VAESVY

-505 PDVGKIRENPDLLKR
+505 ADVGKIRENPYLLKR

-525 SRYLIDLTRQLQQ
+525 SRYLIDLTRQLEQI
-538 VVLAH
+538 VLAH

-574 DFLATYDY
+574 DFLASYDY

-600 MDELVKAVRAKKLG
+600 LDQLVKAVHAKQRG

-628 AHKDVAASTLLA
+628 AQKPVPASTLLA

-656 PDNFLNDQPD
+656 PDNFLNGQPE

-679 LDPTSINALMQMHKT
+679 LDPTSINALMQQHT
-694 HGTKTP
+694 QGTKTP

>member
-1 MQTRRTFMCG
+1 MQSRRTFMCG
-11 CLGTFAAC
+11 CLGAFAAC
-19 SLFPGVTNARMID
+19 SLFPGVTKAKMID

-46 VICMH
+46 VICLH
-51 DVRDNLMASFSSK
+51 DVRDNLLSTFSS
-64 SASALIDPFAVD
+64 STMVDPFAVD

-82 IFSWLQTNNYHTIT
+82 IFSWLETNNYHPIT
-96 VKQIEESRH
+96 VKQIEASRH

-121 GFRSH
+121 GYRSH

-137 KYPAVMGLV
+137 RYPAVMGIV
-146 TAWIDTPPDTPI
+146 TSWIDAPPDVPI
-158 RISDK
+158 KISDK
-163 VQVPR
+163 VSVPR
-168 DYFLSWDEVK
+168 DYFMSWDDVR
-178 KLGQSEF
+178 KLGSSDLI
-185 VELGCHTHNLHHGA
+185 ELACHTHNLHHGA
-199 VANPQG
+199 IANPQG
-205 NELPATTSHLYLQ
+205 NELPATTSHLYLP
-218 DQKRYETDAEFHAR
+218 DEKRYETDEEFHAR
-232 VHDDLQTCVRQ
+232 VRNDLQTCIRQ
-243 IRERTG
+243 VRERTG
-249 IVARSMVWP
+249 ITIRSMVWP
-258 YGAENQPVRQIS
+258 YGAENQPVRDIS

-281 DAGTNTPDVPLDRL
+281 DAGPNTPDVPLDRL

-310 RSMREPASNRGD
+310 RSMREPATNRGV
-322 VDVPERTVQVDL
+322 VDAVERVVQVDL
-334 DQVYDPDPARQEANL
+334 DQVYDPNPAQQEKNL
-349 GKLIERIYRMQP
+349 GVLVERIYRMQP

-390 RADLFSRAAWQL
+390 RSDLFSRAAWQL
-402 NTRANVQVYAWMPVL
+402 NTRSNVQVYAWMPVL
-417 AFRPPADKL
+417 AFRPPADKH
-426 RGLEAVSAYG
+426 RGLEAVRTLD

-443 GTRTFRL
+443 GSRVFRL
-450 SPFDPDARLMIQQV
+450 SPFDPDARLMIEEI
-464 YEDLSKHASFS
+464 YEDLSKYASFS

-487 YEDAGRHAL
+487 YEDASRHAL
-496 RIYSQWGLP
+496 RAYAQWGLP
-505 PDVGKIRENPDLLKR
+505 ADVAKIRGNPDLMAR
-520 WTRQK
+520 WTRRK
-525 SRYLIDLTRQLQQ
+525 TRHLIDFTLQLEKI
-538 VVLAH
+538 VLSH
-543 QNVGDV
+543 QNAGDV

-567 WYAQNYD
+567 WYAQNYA

-588 PYMEQAKDPEGW
+588 PYMEQADDPDRW
-600 MDELVKAVRAKKLG
+600 LDRLVRTVRAKPNG
-614 LQRTVFE
+614 LSRTVFE

-628 AHKDVAASTLLA
+628 ANKSIGADTLLA

-656 PDNFLNDQPD
+656 PDNFLNNQPN
-666 LDAMRDVM
+666 LDTVRDVM

-679 LDPTSINALMQMHKT
+679 LDPTSINALMQMHRN
-694 HGTKTP
+694 GTKTP

>member
-1 MQTRRTFMCG
+1 MQSRRTFMCG
-11 CLGTFAAC
+11 CMGAFTAC
-19 SLFPGVTNARMID
+19 SLFPGVSNAKMID

-46 VICMH
+46 VICLH
-51 DVRDNLMASFSSK
+51 DVRDNLMASFNSP
-64 SASALIDPFAVD
+64 SAIVDPFAVD

-112 RAVLLTFDD
+112 RSVLLTFDD

-137 KYPAVMGLV
+137 KYPAVMGIV

-178 KLGQSEF
+178 KLGQSPF

-199 VANPQG
+199 IANPQG

-218 DQKRYETDAEFHAR
+218 DQKRYETDAEFEAR
-232 VHDDLQTCVRQ
+232 VHNDLQTCVRQ
-243 IRERTG
+243 IREHTG

-258 YGAENQPVRQIS
+258 YGAENQPVRRIS

-281 DAGTNTPDVPLDRL
+281 DAGPNTPDVPLDRL

-417 AFRPPADKL
+417 AFRPPADKQ
-426 RGLEAVSAYG
+426 RGIEAVSAYG

-443 GTRTFRL
+443 GTRVFRL
-450 SPFDPDARLMIQQV
+450 SPFDPEARLMIQQI
-464 YEDLSKHASFS
+464 YEDLTKHASFS

-487 YEDAGRHAL
+487 YEDAGKHAL
-496 RIYSQWGLP
+496 RTYSQWGLP
-505 PDVGKIRENPDLLKR
+505 ADIGKIRENPDLMKR

-525 SRYLIDLTRQLQQ
+525 SRYLIDLTRQLSQI
-538 VVLAH
+538 VLAH
-543 QNVGDV
+543 QNAGDV

-560 LKPESEA
+560 LKPESET

-574 DFLATYDY
+574 DFLVTYDY

-600 MDELVKAVRAKKLG
+600 LDQLVQAVHAKPRG
-614 LQRTVFE
+614 LERTVFE
-621 LQSYDWH
+621 LQSYDWR
-628 AHKDVAASTLLA
+628 ARKAVPAGTLLA

-646 SEGAVNFGYY
+646 SKGAVNFGYY
-656 PDNFLNDQPD
+656 PDNFLNGQPQ
-666 LDAMRDVM
+666 LEAMRDVM

-679 LDPTSINALMQMHKT
+679 LDQNSINALMQMQHT
-694 HGTKTP
+694 PGTKTP

>member
-1 MQTRRTFMCG
+1 MQSRRTFMCG
-11 CLGTFAAC
+11 CLGAFTAC
-19 SLFPGVTNARMID
+19 SLFPGVANAKMID

-51 DVRDNLMASFSSK
+51 DVRDNLLSTFASSTMA
-64 SASALIDPFAVD
+64 DPYAID

-82 IFSWLQTNNYHTIT
+82 IFSWFQSNNYHPVT
-96 VKQIEESRH
+96 VRQIEASRH

-121 GFRSH
+121 GYRSH
-126 YTKVLPLLERF
+126 YTKVLPLLQRF
-137 KYPAVMGLV
+137 RYPAVMGIV
-146 TAWIDTPPDTPI
+146 TAWIDAPADAPI

-163 VQVPR
+163 IAVPR
-168 DYFLSWDEVK
+168 EYFMGWDEVR
-178 KLGQSEF
+178 KLGASDLI
-185 VELGCHTHNLHHGA
+185 ELACHTHNLHHGA
-199 VANPQG
+199 TANPQG
-205 NELPATTSHLYLQ
+205 NQLPATTSHLYLD
-218 DQKRYETDAEFHAR
+218 DQKRYETDAEFDAR
-232 VHDDLQTCVRQ
+232 VRNDLQTCIRQ

-249 IVARSMVWP
+249 VTARSMVWP
-258 YGAENQPVRQIS
+258 YGAENQPVRNIS

-281 DAGTNTPDVPLDRL
+281 DAGPNTPDVPLDRL

-310 RSMREPASNRGD
+310 HSMREPATNRGT
-322 VDVPERTVQVDL
+322 VGVVERVVQIDL
-334 DQVYDPDPARQEANL
+334 DQVYDPDPAQQERNL
-349 GKLIERIYRMQP
+349 GILVERLYRMQP

-376 VAEAVY
+376 VAESVY

-390 RADLFSRAAWQL
+390 RADLFSRAAWQI
-402 NTRANVQVYAWMPVL
+402 NTRSNVQVYAWMPVL
-417 AFRPPADKL
+417 AFRPPPGKFS
-426 RGLEAVSAYG
+426 GVEAVSAYG

-443 GTRTFRL
+443 GTRGFRL
-450 SPFDPDARLMIQQV
+450 SPFDPKARLMIEQV
-464 YEDLSKHASFS
+464 YEDLSKYASFS

-496 RIYSQWGLP
+496 AAYAQWGLP
-505 PDVGKIRENPDLLKR
+505 PDIGKIRAKPELMNR

-525 SRYLIDLTRQLQQ
+525 TRYLLDLTRQLEQI
-538 VVLAH
+538 VLAN
-543 QNVGDV
+543 QNAGDV
-549 LTARNIFAMPV
+549 LTARNIFAQPV
-560 LKPESEA
+560 LNPASEA

-574 DFLATYDY
+574 DFLNTYDF

-588 PYMEQAKDPEGW
+588 PYMEEASNPDAWLDRLIDIVAAKPHGF
-600 MDELVKAVRAKKLG
+600 AK
-614 LQRTVFE
+614 TVFE

-628 AHKDVAASTLLA
+628 ARKSIPSRTLLT

-646 SEGAVNFGYY
+646 TRGAVNFGYY
-656 PDNFLNDQPD
+656 PDNFLHDEPN
-666 LDAMRDVM
+666 LETMRAVM

-679 LDPTSINALMQMHKT
+679 LDPTSINALMHMQQNQGAQAK
-694 HGTKTP
+694 

>member
-1 MQTRRTFMCG
+1 MQSRRTFMCG
-11 CLGTFAAC
+11 CVGAFAAC
-19 SLFPGVTNARMID
+19 SLFPGVTGAKMID

-46 VICMH
+46 VICLH
-51 DVRDNLMASFSSK
+51 DVRDNLMASFSS
-64 SASALIDPFAVD
+64 ASAMVDPFAVD

-96 VKQIEESRH
+96 VRQIEESRR

-121 GFRSH
+121 GYRSH

-137 KYPAVMGLV
+137 QYPAVMGIV
-146 TAWIDTPPDTPI
+146 TAWIDAPPDLPI

-168 DYFLSWDEVK
+168 DYFMSWDEVK
-178 KLGQSEF
+178 QIGQSHL

-205 NELPATTSHLYLQ
+205 NELPATTSHLYLK
-218 DQKRYETDAEFHAR
+218 DEKRYETDAEFEAR

-249 IVARSMVWP
+249 IVARAMVWP
-258 YGAENQPVRQIS
+258 YGAENQPVRRIS

-281 DAGTNTPDVPLDRL
+281 DAGPNTPDVPLDRL

-322 VDVPERTVQVDL
+322 VDVPERIVQVDL

-349 GKLIERIYRMQP
+349 SKLIERIYRMQP

-402 NTRANVQVYAWMPVL
+402 NTRSNVQVYAWMPVL
-417 AFRPPADKL
+417 AFRPPPDKL
-426 RGLEAVSAYG
+426 RGLAAVTAYG

-443 GTRTFRL
+443 GTRVFRL
-450 SPFDPDARLMIQQV
+450 SPFDPDARLMIEQI

-496 RIYSQWGLP
+496 HTYSLWGLP
-505 PDVGKIRENPDLLKR
+505 ADVGKIRESPDLMKR
-520 WTRQK
+520 WTRRK
-525 SRYLIDLTRQLQQ
+525 SRYLIDLTRQLEQI
-538 VVLAH
+538 VLAY

-549 LTARNIFAMPV
+549 LTARNLFALPV
-560 LKPESEA
+560 IKPESEA

-588 PYMEQAKDPEGW
+588 PYMEQASDPERW
-600 MDELVKAVRAKKLG
+600 LDQLVRTVRAKQRG

-628 AHKDVAASTLLA
+628 ARKEVSAGTLLA

-656 PDNFLNDQPD
+656 PDNFLNGQPE

-679 LDPTSINALMQMHKT
+679 LDPTSINALMQMQNAQ
-694 HGTKTP
+694 GTRTP

>member
-1 MQTRRTFMCG
+1 MQSRRTFMCG
-11 CLGTFAAC
+11 CVGTFAAC
-19 SLFPGVTNARMID
+19 SLFPGVTGAKMID

-46 VICMH
+46 VICLH
-51 DVRDNLMASFSSK
+51 DVRDNLMASFSS
-64 SASALIDPFAVD
+64 ASAMVDPFAVD

-96 VKQIEESRH
+96 VRQIEESRR

-121 GFRSH
+121 GYRSH

-137 KYPAVMGLV
+137 QYPAVMGIV
-146 TAWIDTPPDTPI
+146 TAWIDAPPDLPI

-168 DYFLSWDEVK
+168 DYFMSWDEVK
-178 KLGQSEF
+178 QIGQSHL

-205 NELPATTSHLYLQ
+205 NELPATTSHLYLK
-218 DQKRYETDAEFHAR
+218 DEKRYETDAEFEAR

-249 IVARSMVWP
+249 IVARAMVWP
-258 YGAENQPVRQIS
+258 YGAENQPVRRIS

-281 DAGTNTPDVPLDRL
+281 DAGPNTPDVPLDRL

-322 VDVPERTVQVDL
+322 VDVPERIVQVDL

-402 NTRANVQVYAWMPVL
+402 NTRSNVQVYAWMPVL
-417 AFRPPADKL
+417 AFRPPSDKL
-426 RGLEAVSAYG
+426 RGLAAVTAYG

-443 GTRTFRL
+443 GTHVFRL
-450 SPFDPDARLMIQQV
+450 SPFDPDARLMIEQI

-496 RIYSQWGLP
+496 HTYSLWGLP
-505 PDVGKIRENPDLLKR
+505 ADVGKIRESPDLMKR

-525 SRYLIDLTRQLQQ
+525 SRYLIDLTRQLEQI
-538 VVLAH
+538 VLAY

-549 LTARNIFAMPV
+549 LTARNLFALPV
-560 LKPESEA
+560 IKPESEA

-588 PYMEQAKDPEGW
+588 PYMEQASDPERW
-600 MDELVKAVRAKKLG
+600 LDQLVRTVRAKQRG

-628 AHKDVAASTLLA
+628 ARKEVSAGTLLA

-656 PDNFLNDQPD
+656 PDNFLNGQPE

-679 LDPTSINALMQMHKT
+679 LDPTSINALMQMQNAQ
-694 HGTKTP
+694 GTRTP

>member
-1 MQTRRTFMCG
+1 MQSRRTFMCG
-11 CLGTFAAC
+11 CLGAFAAC
-19 SLFPGVTNARMID
+19 SLFPGVTKARMID

-51 DVRDNLMASFSSK
+51 DVRDNLLASFSNN
-64 SASALIDPFAVD
+64 AMVDPYAVD

-82 IFSWLQTNNYHTIT
+82 IFSWLQTNNYHTVT
-96 VKQIEESRH
+96 VKQIEASRH

-112 RAVLLTFDD
+112 RSVLLTFDD
-121 GFRSH
+121 GYRSH

-137 KYPAVMGLV
+137 QYPAVMGIV
-146 TAWIDTPPDTPI
+146 TAWIDAPPNAPI

-163 VQVPR
+163 IEMPR
-168 DYFLSWDEVK
+168 DYFMSWDEVK
-178 KLGQSEF
+178 KIGSSNL
-185 VELGCHTHNLHHGA
+185 VELACHTHNLHHGA

-205 NELPATTSHLYLQ
+205 NELPATTSHLYLE
-218 DQKRYETDAEFHAR
+218 DEKRYETDAEFEAR
-232 VHDDLQTCVRQ
+232 VHNDLQTCIQQ
-243 IRERTG
+243 IRDRTG

-258 YGAENQPVRQIS
+258 YGAENQPVRKIS

-281 DAGTNTPDVPLDRL
+281 DAGPNTPDVPLDRL

-310 RSMREPASNRGD
+310 RSMREPATNRGD
-322 VDVPERTVQVDL
+322 VDVPERVVQVDL
-334 DQVYDPDPARQEANL
+334 DQVYDPNPAQQEKNL
-349 GKLIERIYRMQP
+349 GGLIERIYRMQP
-361 KSVYLQAYADPKGTG
+361 KSVYLQAFADPKGTG
-376 VAEAVY
+376 VAEALY

-402 NTRANVQVYAWMPVL
+402 STRANVQVYAWMPVL
-417 AFRPPADKL
+417 AFRPPPDKH

-443 GTRTFRL
+443 GTRVFRL
-450 SPFDPDARLMIQQV
+450 SPFDPDARLVIEQI
-464 YEDLSKHASFS
+464 YEDLGKYASFG

-496 RIYSQWGLP
+496 RAYAQWGLP
-505 PDVGKIRENPDLLKR
+505 ADIGKIRATPDLMSR

-525 SRYLIDLTRQLQQ
+525 TRYLIDLTRQLEQI
-538 VVLAH
+538 VLAN
-543 QNVGDV
+543 QNAGDV
-549 LTARNIFAMPV
+549 LTARNMFALPV

-574 DFLATYDY
+574 DFLAAYDF

-588 PYMEQAKDPEGW
+588 PYMEQASDPDRW
-600 MDELVKAVRAKKLG
+600 LDRLVEVVKSKPRG
-614 LQRTVFE
+614 FSRTVFE
-621 LQSYDWH
+621 LQAYDWH
-628 AHKDVAASTLLA
+628 ARKEVPASTLLA

-646 SEGAVNFGYY
+646 SLGAVNFGYY
-656 PDNFLNDQPD
+656 PDNYLHDQPT

-679 LDPTSINALMQMHKT
+679 LDPTSINALMQMHRQQ
-694 HGTKTP
+694 GTTTP

>member
-1 MQTRRTFMCG
+1 MQSRRTFMCG
-11 CLGTFAAC
+11 CVGAFAAC
-19 SLFPGVTNARMID
+19 SLFPGVTGAKMID

-46 VICMH
+46 VICLH
-51 DVRDNLMASFSSK
+51 DVRDNLMASFSS
-64 SASALIDPFAVD
+64 ASAMVDPFAVD

-96 VKQIEESRH
+96 VRQIEESRR

-121 GFRSH
+121 GYRSH

-137 KYPAVMGLV
+137 KYPAVMGIV
-146 TAWIDTPPDTPI
+146 TAWIDAPPDLPI

-163 VQVPR
+163 IQVPR
-168 DYFLSWDEVK
+168 DYFMSWDEVK
-178 KLGQSEF
+178 QIGQSHL

-205 NELPATTSHLYLQ
+205 NELPATTSHLYLK
-218 DQKRYETDAEFHAR
+218 DEKRYETDAEFEAR

-249 IVARSMVWP
+249 IVARAMVWP
-258 YGAENQPVRQIS
+258 YGAENQPVRKIS

-281 DAGTNTPDVPLDRL
+281 DAGPNTPDVPLDRL

-322 VDVPERTVQVDL
+322 VDVPERIVQVDL

-402 NTRANVQVYAWMPVL
+402 NTRSNVQVYAWMPVL
-417 AFRPPADKL
+417 AFRPPPDKL
-426 RGLEAVSAYG
+426 RGLGAVTAYG

-443 GTRTFRL
+443 GTRVFRL
-450 SPFDPDARLMIQQV
+450 SPFDPDARLMIEQI

-496 RIYSQWGLP
+496 HTYSLWGLP
-505 PDVGKIRENPDLLKR
+505 ADVGKIRESPDLMKR

-525 SRYLIDLTRQLQQ
+525 SRYLVDLTRQLEQI
-538 VVLAH
+538 VLAY

-549 LTARNIFAMPV
+549 LTARNLFALPV
-560 LKPESEA
+560 IKPESEA

-588 PYMEQAKDPEGW
+588 PYMEQASDPERW
-600 MDELVKAVRAKKLG
+600 LDQLVRTVRAKQRG

-628 AHKDVAASTLLA
+628 ARKAVSAGTLLA

-656 PDNFLNDQPD
+656 PDNFLNGQPE

-679 LDPTSINALMQMHKT
+679 LDPTSINALMQMQNAQ
-694 HGTKTP
+694 GTRTP

>member
-1 MQTRRTFMCG
+1 MQSRRTFMCG
-11 CLGTFAAC
+11 CVGTFAAC
-19 SLFPGVTNARMID
+19 SLFPGVTGAKMID

-46 VICMH
+46 VICLH
-51 DVRDNLMASFSSK
+51 DVRDNLMASFSS
-64 SASALIDPFAVD
+64 ASAMVDPFAVD

-96 VKQIEESRH
+96 VRQIEESRR

-121 GFRSH
+121 GYRSH

-137 KYPAVMGLV
+137 QYPAVMGIV
-146 TAWIDTPPDTPI
+146 TAWIDAPPDLPI

-168 DYFLSWDEVK
+168 DYFMSWDEVK
-178 KLGQSEF
+178 QIGQSHL

-205 NELPATTSHLYLQ
+205 NELPATTSHLYLK
-218 DQKRYETDAEFHAR
+218 DEKRYETDAEFEAR

-249 IVARSMVWP
+249 IVARAMVWP
-258 YGAENQPVRQIS
+258 YGAENQPVRRIS

-281 DAGTNTPDVPLDRL
+281 DAGPNTPDVPLDRL

-322 VDVPERTVQVDL
+322 VDVPERIVQVDL

-402 NTRANVQVYAWMPVL
+402 NTRSNVQVYAWMPVL
-417 AFRPPADKL
+417 AFRPPSDKL
-426 RGLEAVSAYG
+426 RGLAAVTAYG

-443 GTRTFRL
+443 GTHVFRL
-450 SPFDPDARLMIQQV
+450 SPFDPDARLMIEQI

-496 RIYSQWGLP
+496 HIYSLWGLP
-505 PDVGKIRENPDLLKR
+505 ADVGKIRESPDLMKR

-525 SRYLIDLTRQLQQ
+525 SRYLIDLTRQLEQI
-538 VVLAH
+538 VLAY

-549 LTARNIFAMPV
+549 LTARNLFALPV
-560 LKPESEA
+560 IKPESEA

-588 PYMEQAKDPEGW
+588 PYMEQASDPERW
-600 MDELVKAVRAKKLG
+600 LDQLVRTVRAKQRG

-628 AHKDVAASTLLA
+628 ARKEVSAGTLLA

-656 PDNFLNDQPD
+656 PDNFLNGQPE

-679 LDPTSINALMQMHKT
+679 LDPTSINALMQMQNAQRT
-694 HGTKTP
+694 RTP

>member
-1 MQTRRTFMCG
+1 MQSRRTFMCG

-19 SLFPGVTNARMID
+19 SLFPGVSNARMID

-37 DPADGKTFR
+37 DPVDGKTFR

-51 DVRDNLMASFSSK
+51 DVRDNLLATFSS
-64 SASALIDPFAVD
+64 STMVDPYAVD

-82 IFSWLQTNNYHTIT
+82 IFSWLQTNNYHTVT
-96 VKQIEESRH
+96 VRQIEASRH
-105 GGKPLPP
+105 GDKPLPP

-121 GFRSH
+121 GYSSH

-137 KYPAVMGLV
+137 KYPAVMGIV
-146 TAWIDTPPDTPI
+146 TAWIDAPLDTPI
-158 RISDK
+158 KISDK
-163 VQVPR
+163 VQMPR
-168 DYFLSWDEVK
+168 DYFMTWDQVK
-178 KLGQSEF
+178 KVGQSEF

-218 DQKRYETDAEFHAR
+218 DQKRYETDAEFEAR

-258 YGAENQPVRQIS
+258 YGAENQPVRKIS

-281 DAGTNTPDVPLDRL
+281 DAGPNTPDVPLDRL

-322 VDVPERTVQVDL
+322 VDIPERVVQVDL

-376 VAEAVY
+376 VAESLY

-390 RADLFSRAAWQL
+390 RGDLFSRAAWQL
-402 NTRANVQVYAWMPVL
+402 STRSNVQVYAWMPVL
-417 AFRPPADKL
+417 AFRPRADKH

-443 GTRTFRL
+443 GSRVYRL
-450 SPFDPDARLMIQQV
+450 SPFDPEARLFIEQI
-464 YEDLSKHASFS
+464 YEDLGKYASFS

-496 RIYSQWGLP
+496 STYAQWGLP
-505 PDVGKIRENPDLLKR
+505 ADIGKIRATPDLMKR

-525 SRYLIDLTRQLQQ
+525 SRYLIDLTRQLEQI
-538 VVLAH
+538 VLAN
-543 QNVGDV
+543 QNAGDV
-549 LTARNIFAMPV
+549 LTARNIFALPV

-567 WYAQNYD
+567 WFAQNYD
-574 DFLATYDY
+574 DFLATYDF

-588 PYMEQAKDPEGW
+588 PYMEQAQDPERW
-600 MDELVKAVRAKKLG
+600 MDQLVDAVRAKQLG
-614 LQRTVFE
+614 TRRTVFE

-628 AHKDVAASTLLA
+628 ARKDIGGTALLA

-646 SEGAVNFGYY
+646 SKGAVNFGYY
-656 PDNFLNDQPD
+656 PDNFLNNQPD
-666 LDAMRDVM
+666 LDTMRDVM

-679 LDPTSINALMQMHKT
+679 LDPTSINALMQMQKT
-694 HGTKTP
+694 QGTKTP

>member
-1 MQTRRTFMCG
+1 MQSRRTFMCG
-11 CLGTFAAC
+11 CMGAFTAC
-19 SLFPGVTNARMID
+19 SLFPGVTNAKMID

-46 VICMH
+46 VICLH
-51 DVRDNLMASFSSK
+51 DVRDNLMASFTSP
-64 SASALIDPFAVD
+64 SAMVDPFAVD

-112 RAVLLTFDD
+112 RSVLLTFDD

-137 KYPAVMGLV
+137 KYPAVMGIV

-178 KLGQSEF
+178 KLGQSPF

-199 VANPQG
+199 IANPQG

-218 DQKRYETDAEFHAR
+218 DQKRYETDAEFEAR
-232 VHDDLQTCVRQ
+232 VHNDLQTCVRQ
-243 IRERTG
+243 IREHTG

-258 YGAENQPVRQIS
+258 YGAENQPVRKIS

-281 DAGTNTPDVPLDRL
+281 DAGPNTPDVPLDRL

-417 AFRPPADKL
+417 AFRPPADKQ
-426 RGLEAVSAYG
+426 RGIEAVSAYG

-443 GTRTFRL
+443 GTRVFRL
-450 SPFDPDARLMIQQV
+450 SPFDPEARLMIQQI
-464 YEDLSKHASFS
+464 YEDLTKHASFS

-487 YEDAGRHAL
+487 YEDAGKHAL
-496 RIYSQWGLP
+496 RTYSQWGLP
-505 PDVGKIRENPDLLKR
+505 ADIGKIRENPDLMKR

-525 SRYLIDLTRQLQQ
+525 SRYLVDLTRQLSQI
-538 VVLAH
+538 VLAH
-543 QNVGDV
+543 QNAGDV

-600 MDELVKAVRAKKLG
+600 LDQLVQAVHAKPRG
-614 LQRTVFE
+614 LERTVFE
-621 LQSYDWH
+621 LQSYDWR
-628 AHKDVAASTLLA
+628 ARKAVPASTLLA

-646 SEGAVNFGYY
+646 SKGAVNFGYY
-656 PDNFLNDQPD
+656 PDNFLNGQPQ
-666 LDAMRDVM
+666 LEAMRDVM

-679 LDPTSINALMQMHKT
+679 LDQNSINALMQMQHT
-694 HGTKTP
+694 PGTKTP

>member
-1 MQTRRTFMCG
+1 MQSRRTFMCG

-19 SLFPGVTNARMID
+19 SLFPGVANAKMID

-37 DPADGKTFR
+37 DPVDGKTFR

-51 DVRDNLMASFSSK
+51 DVRDNLLATFSS
-64 SASALIDPFAVD
+64 STMVDPYAVD

-82 IFSWLQTNNYHTIT
+82 IFSWLQTNNYHTVT
-96 VKQIEESRH
+96 VKQIEASRH

-121 GFRSH
+121 GYSSH

-137 KYPAVMGLV
+137 KYPAVMGIV
-146 TAWIDTPPDTPI
+146 TAWIDAPQDAPI
-158 RISDK
+158 KISDK
-163 VQVPR
+163 IQMPR
-168 DYFLSWDEVK
+168 DYFMTWDQVK
-178 KLGQSEF
+178 KVGQSEF

-205 NELPATTSHLYLQ
+205 NELPATTSHLYLENE
-218 DQKRYETDAEFHAR
+218 KRYETDAEFEAR

-258 YGAENQPVRQIS
+258 YGAENQPVRKIS

-281 DAGTNTPDVPLDRL
+281 DAGPNTPDVPLDRL

-310 RSMREPASNRGD
+310 RSMREPATNRGD
-322 VDVPERTVQVDL
+322 VDVPERVVQVDL

-361 KSVYLQAYADPKGTG
+361 KSVYLQAFADPKGTG
-376 VAEAVY
+376 VAESLY

-390 RADLFSRAAWQL
+390 RGDLFSRAAWQL
-402 NTRANVQVYAWMPVL
+402 NTRSNVQVYAWMPVL
-417 AFRPPADKL
+417 AFRPQADKH
-426 RGLEAVSAYG
+426 RGLEAVSAYS

-443 GTRTFRL
+443 GSRVYRL
-450 SPFDPDARLMIQQV
+450 SPFDPEARLFIEQI
-464 YEDLSKHASFS
+464 YEDLGKYASFS

-496 RIYSQWGLP
+496 SMYAQWGLP
-505 PDVGKIRENPDLLKR
+505 ADIGKIRATPDLMQR

-525 SRYLIDLTRQLQQ
+525 TRYLIDLTRQLEQI
-538 VVLAH
+538 VLAN
-543 QNVGDV
+543 QNAGDV
-549 LTARNIFAMPV
+549 LTARNIFALPV

-567 WYAQNYD
+567 WFAQNYD

-588 PYMEQAKDPEGW
+588 PYMEQAPDPERW
-600 MDELVKAVRAKKLG
+600 MDQLVDAVRAKQRG
-614 LQRTVFE
+614 FARTVFE

-628 AHKDVAASTLLA
+628 AHKDIGGTALLA

-646 SEGAVNFGYY
+646 SKGAVNFGYY
-656 PDNFLNDQPD
+656 PDNFLNNQPD
-666 LDAMRDVM
+666 LDTMRDVM

-679 LDPTSINALMQMHKT
+679 LDPTSINALMQQHAQ
-694 HGTKTP
+694 GTKTP

>member
-1 MQTRRTFMCG
+1 MLQSRRTFMCG
-11 CLGTFAAC
+11 CMGAFAAC
-19 SLFPGVTNARMID
+19 SLFPGVTNAKMID

-51 DVRDNLMASFSSK
+51 DVRDNLMATFNAG
-64 SASALIDPFAVD
+64 SAMVDAFAVD

-112 RAVLLTFDD
+112 RSVLLTFDD

-178 KLGQSEF
+178 KLGQSQF

-199 VANPQG
+199 IANPQG

-232 VHDDLQTCVRQ
+232 VHDDLQTCVQQ

-281 DAGTNTPDVPLDRL
+281 DAGPNTPDVPLDRL
-295 RRILMMYDV
+295 RRILMMYDI

-334 DQVYDPDPARQEANL
+334 DQVYDPNPARQEDNL

-390 RADLFSRAAWQL
+390 RSDLFSRAAWQL

-426 RGLEAVSAYG
+426 RGLEAVSASG

-443 GTRTFRL
+443 GTRVFRL

-487 YEDAGRHAL
+487 YEDAGRHAA
-496 RIYSQWGLP
+496 RTYSQWGLP
-505 PDVGKIRENPDLLKR
+505 ADVGKIRESPELMKR

-525 SRYLIDLTRQLQQ
+525 SRYLIALTKQLEQI
-538 VVLAH
+538 VLAH

-574 DFLATYDY
+574 DFLAAYDY

-600 MDELVKAVRAKKLG
+600 LDQLVKAVRAKQRG
-614 LQRTVFE
+614 LQHTVFE
-621 LQSYDWH
+621 LQAYDWH
-628 AHKDVAASTLLA
+628 GQKAVPASTLLT

-656 PDNFLNDQPD
+656 PDNFLNGQPE

-679 LDPTSINALMQMHKT
+679 LDPTSINALMQQQT
-694 HGTKTP
+694 QGTKTP

>member
-1 MQTRRTFMCG
+1 MQSRRTFMCG
-11 CLGTFAAC
+11 CLGAFTAC
-19 SLFPGVTNARMID
+19 SLFPGVANARMID

-37 DPADGKTFR
+37 DPVDGKTFR

-51 DVRDNLMASFSSK
+51 DVRDNLLSTFSTSTMV
-64 SASALIDPFAVD
+64 DPYAVD

-82 IFSWLQTNNYHTIT
+82 IFSWLQTNNYHTVT
-96 VKQIEESRH
+96 VKQIEASRH

-112 RAVLLTFDD
+112 RAVLITFDD
-121 GFRSH
+121 GYRSH

-137 KYPAVMGLV
+137 KYPAVMGIV
-146 TAWIDTPPDTPI
+146 TAWIDAPPDVPI
-158 RISDK
+158 KISDK
-163 VQVPR
+163 IQMPR
-168 DYFLSWDEVK
+168 DYFMSWDEVQK
-178 KLGQSEF
+178 VGQSNL
-185 VELGCHTHNLHHGA
+185 VELACHTHNLHHGA

-205 NELPATTSHLYLQ
+205 NELPATTSHLYF
-218 DQKRYETDAEFHAR
+218 DNEKRYETDAEFEAR

-243 IRERTG
+243 IRDRTG

-258 YGAENQPVRQIS
+258 YGAENQPVRKIS

-281 DAGTNTPDVPLDRL
+281 DAGPNTPDVPLDRL

-310 RSMREPASNRGD
+310 RSMREPATNRGD
-322 VDVPERTVQVDL
+322 VDVPERVVQVDL
-334 DQVYDPDPARQEANL
+334 DQVYDPDPARQETNL
-349 GKLIERIYRMQP
+349 GKLVERIYRMQP
-361 KSVYLQAYADPKGTG
+361 KSVYLQAFADPKGTG
-376 VAEAVY
+376 VAESLY

-402 NTRANVQVYAWMPVL
+402 NTRSNVQVYAWMPVL
-417 AFRPPADKL
+417 AFRPPADKH

-443 GTRTFRL
+443 GSRMYRL
-450 SPFDPDARLMIQQV
+450 SPFDPEARLFIEQI
-464 YEDLSKHASFS
+464 YEDLGKYASFS

-496 RIYSQWGLP
+496 SIYAQWGLP
-505 PDVGKIRENPDLLKR
+505 ADIGKIRATPDLMSR

-525 SRYLIDLTRQLQQ
+525 TRYLIDLTRQLEQI
-538 VVLAH
+538 VLAN
-543 QNVGDV
+543 QNAGDV
-549 LTARNIFAMPV
+549 LTARNIFALPV

-574 DFLATYDY
+574 DFLATYDF

-588 PYMEQAKDPEGW
+588 PYMEQAQDPVRW
-600 MDELVKAVRAKKLG
+600 MDQLVDAVRAKQRG
-614 LQRTVFE
+614 FARTVFE

-628 AHKDVAASTLLA
+628 ARKDIGGSALLA

-646 SEGAVNFGYY
+646 SKGAVNFGYY
-656 PDNFLNDQPD
+656 PDNFLNNQPD
-666 LDAMRDVM
+666 LDTMRDVM

-679 LDPTSINALMQMHKT
+679 LDPTSINALMQTQHQQ
-694 HGTKTP
+694 GTKTP